1 MIDGFA
7 GKWAVITGGGS
18 GIGLSCAV
26 LLAQRGC
33 NLILVDKDEIA
44 LRAAAREVAKFHV
57 ETRYFAVD
65 VTDTESLEQIAS
77 DLAHDGIQVS
87 YLVTAAGILQ
97 PMDDIN
103 VLDRRMHDRL
113 WNINYHGTYHACR
126 IWGEIMRRTGY
137 GAIVVISS
145 ITSMRATPLLAY
157 GPAKAALNSLVSSL
171 AVPFA
176 SDGIR
181 INAAAPGFTMTAALA
196 DKFQKGE
203 RDGDSILQHVPMRR
217 FADASEVAEVITFLL
232 SDAASAVTGI
242 TMPIDCGWLAGSSW
256 PTFEPLPANTE
267 PKTR

>member
-1 MIDGFA
+1 MADGFS

-18 GIGLSCAV
+18 GIGLSCAI

-33 NLILVDKDEIA
+33 NLILIDKAENA
-44 LRAAAREVAKFHV
+44 LHAATSTLAEFHV
-57 ETRYFAVD
+57 ETRHFTAD

-77 DLAHDGIQVS
+77 DLTRDGIHVS
-87 YLVTAAGILQ
+87 YLITAAGILQ
-97 PMDDIN
+97 PMDDIS
-103 VLDRRMHDRL
+103 VLDRNMHDRL

-126 IWGEIMRRTGY
+126 IWGEVMRQAGR

-157 GPAKAALNSLVSSL
+157 GPAKAALNALVSSL

-217 FADASEVAEVITFLL
+217 FADASEVAEVIAFLL

-242 TMPIDCGWLAGSSW
+242 TMPVDCGWLAGSSW
-256 PTFEPLPANTE
+256 PTFGPLPTRTA
-267 PKTR
+267 PKMR